1 MVCKPSLVTWKSRNF
16 AAMKSELSI
25 LIPVY
30 NGDCRRQVD
39 ALSRQAE
46 AIGGLHYEIIVAD
59 DGSTDRSFVE
69 RCREVERWPH
79 CRFIDRGVN
88 SGRAAIRNFL
98 AREARYEWL
107 LFMDAEMTVGSERYL
122 LDYLDND
129 FTDVAYGGYYVGEGE
144 RGNLRFIYEKDC
156 EPQHRAEERRKRPF
170 MHFHTSNFVVRRDI
184 MLAHPFDE
192 RFRQYGYEDVLWG
205 KQLRQD
211 GITVVHPDNPVGFC
225 TFERNE
231 RFVDKTEEAL
241 RTLSLFYSDLRGY
254 SKMITFVE
262 SIHLAPVRWVIRL
275 WHRLFGALER
285 RNLCGSHPSLRVFKL
300 YKLGYFMTIN
310 NNH

>member
-1 MVCKPSLVTWKSRNF
+1 
-16 AAMKSELSI
+16 MKSELSI

-30 NGDCRRQVD
+30 NGDCRDQVE
-39 ALSRQAE
+39 ALSRQAG
-46 AIGGLHYEIIVAD
+46 AIGGLRYEIIVAD
-59 DGSTDRSFVE
+59 DGSTDRSCVE
-69 RCREVERWPH
+69 RCREVEHFPH

-98 AREARYEWL
+98 AREACYEWL
-107 LFMDAEMTVGSERYL
+107 LFMDAEMVVSSERYL
-122 LDYLDND
+122 LDYLEND
-129 FTDVAYGGYYVGEGE
+129 FTDVAYGGYFVGEGE
-144 RGNLRFIYEKDC
+144 RGNLRYIYEKDC

-170 MHFHTSNFVVRRDI
+170 MHFHTCNFVVRRDI
-184 MLAHPFDE
+184 MLTHPFDE

-225 TFERNE
+225 TFERNG

-254 SKMITFVE
+254 SKMIAFVE
-262 SIHLAPVRWVIRL
+262 SIHLAPVRWGIRL
-275 WHRLFGALER
+275 WHFIFGALER
-285 RNLCGSHPSLRVFKL
+285 RILCSSHPSLRVFKL